1 MHLIRLPGTYPAQGD
16 TALLIDAMVSG
27 ALARGRRVL
36 DVCTGGGA
44 LAIAAARA
52 GAAEVTAVD
61 LSTRSVLTARANA
74 AVNRARVEVL
84 RGDLF
89 APVAGRRFG
98 LVTAN
103 PPYVPARTDA
113 LPRHRIARAWDAGTD
128 GRALL
133 DRLCV
138 EGPAV
143 LEPGGT
149 MLLTHS
155 AVADEGRTLDLLA
168 GAGLDAEVTARRRQ
182 PFGPVMGRR
191 AALLE
196 ERGLIAPGQR
206 HEELVVIAAH
216 RRVAATAG
224 LEERCAV

>member
-1 MHLIRLPGTYPAQGD
+1 MHLLRLPGTYPAQGD

-44 LAIAAARA
+44 LAVAAARA

-61 LSTRSVLTARANA
+61 LSARSVATARANA
-74 AVNRARVEVL
+74 VLGRARVQVL

-89 APVAGRRFG
+89 APVAGRRFD

-113 LPRHRIARAWDAGTD
+113 LPRHRIARAWDAGLD

-155 AVADEGRTLDLLA
+155 VVADEGRTLQLLA
-168 GAGLDAEVTARRRQ
+168 DAGLDAEVAARRTQ

-206 HEELVVIAAH
+206 HEGLVVIAAH
-216 RRVAATAG
+216 RRVAAPTG